1 MIVRLFMLVVAFP
14 LTCCSIAAA
23 AEDWSHEQIS
33 KLPAGETPVML
44 FNGKDLDGWVG
55 HIGKYFTVEDG
66 IIIGRNSKETSPKSS
81 TYLMTTKSYRNF
93 RLIFESKLVTSE
105 MHSGTSLWGKAV
117 EKD

>member
-23 AEDWSHEQIS
+23 EDWSHGQIS
-33 KLPAGETPVML
+33 KLPADETPVML